1 MNIASMA
8 RWLLALLMMRISWLL
23 VGFDV
28 LENPNPFELYSSR
41 DPRLPDHGQT
51 AKLSKDFVHSSDHW
65 RLYHFRFCGVAPG
78 TATDWLYGTL
88 VKARQALQL
97 RRAVFD
103 CWKRADGIL
112 KHSVRTALPA

>member
-8 RWLLALLMMRISWLL
+8 RWLLALLMMRISWPL

-28 LENPNPFELYSSR
+28 LENPTPFELNSSR
-41 DPRLPDHGQT
+41 APRLPDHGQT
-51 AKLSKDFVHSSDHW
+51 AKPSKDFVHSSDHW
-65 RLYHFRFCGVAPG
+65 RLYSVRFCGVASG
-78 TATDWLYGTL
+78 SATDWLYGTL
-88 VKARQALQL
+88 VKARETFQL

-112 KHSVRTALPA
+112 KHSVDGLA

>member
-8 RWLLALLMMRISWLL
+8 RWLLALLMLRISWLL

-28 LENPNPFELYSSR
+28 LENPKPFELYSSR

-51 AKLSKDFVHSSDHW
+51 AKPSKDFVHSSDHW
-65 RLYHFRFCGVAPG
+65 RLYYFRFCGVASG
-78 TATDWLYGTL
+78 AATNWLYGTL

-103 CWKRADGIL
+103 CSKRADGIL
-112 KHSVRTALPA
+112 KHSVRTALPE